1 MTQIEMTP
9 DERLAMEA
17 LDAARLVVGKGFR
30 AEFTTQNKAT
40 GGRFDPVTQID
51 QATEEAM
58 RSILRLGTHGIRGEE
73 AEDEPGTTNQHWLI
87 DPIDGT
93 RAFMTGMPTFMT
105 LLGLVGPQGPS
116 LGYAD
121 QPILG
126 ERFAGNNQDAWLISA
141 HGKKSIN
148 TRRHVSLDQ
157 AIAATTSP
165 DIFET
170 DAERSAL
177 SRLKQATLLM
187 RYGGDAYSYCMLA
200 MGQLDLV
207 VETGLQPYD
216 IWPLK
221 PIIEGAGG
229 VVLNWQGGQD
239 FTGQVVAAG
248 TQALAEEVLTRL

>member
-1 MTQIEMTP
+1 MTKTTDHE
-9 DERLAMEA
+9 LAMCA
-17 LDAARLVVGKGFR
+17 LDAARRVISEGFR
-30 AEFTTQNKAT
+30 ADFTTKNKA
-40 GGRFDPVTQID
+40 GHGRFDPVTQID

-58 RSILRLGTHGIRGEE
+58 RAVLRDGPHGIRGEE
-73 AEDEPGTTNQHWLI
+73 AADELGQTDHHWLI

-105 LLGLVGPQGPS
+105 LLGLVGPDQPM
-116 LGYAD
+116 LGFAD
-121 QPILG
+121 QPILH
-126 ERFAGNNQDAWLISA
+126 ERFGGNSQEAWLESGLNRTNIR
-141 HGKKSIN
+141 
-148 TRRHVSLDQ
+148 TRFQPLLAE

-170 DAERSAL
+170 IAEQEAL
-177 SRLKQATLLM
+177 TRLKASTRLM

-216 IWPLK
+216 ILPLK

-229 VVLNWQGGQD
+229 VVLNWQGGHE

-248 TQALAEEVLTRL
+248 SMELAREVVNIL

>member
-1 MTQIEMTP
+1 M
-9 DERLAMEA
+9 
-17 LDAARLVVGKGFR
+17 
-30 AEFTTQNKAT
+30 
-40 GGRFDPVTQID
+40 
-51 QATEEAM
+51 
-58 RSILRLGTHGIRGEE
+58 
-73 AEDEPGTTNQHWLI
+73 
-87 DPIDGT
+87 
-93 RAFMTGMPTFMT
+93 
-105 LLGLVGPQGPS
+105 
-116 LGYAD
+116 
-121 QPILG
+121 
-126 ERFAGNNQDAWLISA
+126 
-141 HGKKSIN
+141 
-148 TRRHVSLDQ
+148 SLDQ

-170 DAERSAL
+170 DAERSVL
-177 SRLKQATLLM
+177 TRLKQATLLM

-248 TQALAEEVLTRL
+248 TQALAEEVLTLL

>member
-1 MTQIEMTP
+1 MAITSDHE
-9 DERLAMEA
+9 LALRA
-17 LDAARLVVGKGFR
+17 LDAARGVISQGFR
-30 AEFTTQNKAT
+30 AEFTTTNKANN
-40 GGRFDPVTQID
+40 GRFDPVTQID

-58 RSILRLGTHGIRGEE
+58 RAILREGPHGIRGEE
-73 AEDEPGTTNQHWLI
+73 AADELGQTDHYWLI

-105 LLGLVGPQGPS
+105 LLGLVGPDQS
-116 LGYAD
+116 LLGFAD
-121 QPILG
+121 QPILH
-126 ERFAGNNQDAWLISA
+126 ERFGGTGKEAWLES
-141 HGKKSIN
+141 GL
-148 TRRHVSLDQ
+148 TRTNIHTRFQPLLAE

-170 DAERSAL
+170 SAEQEAL
-177 SRLKQATLLM
+177 KRLKSSTRLM

-216 IWPLK
+216 ILPLK

-229 VVLNWQGGQD
+229 VVLNWQGGQE

-248 TQALAEEVLTRL
+248 SMELAREVVNIL